1 MGFLLMLKQPLKHH
15 PIAIAQPKSL
25 CTPATYFIYCDLFS
39 RVTLVWFPLS
49 TQARILEATAP
60 HHQPHPLPLFPQ
72 RHAVL
77 YP

>member
-1 MGFLLMLKQPLKHH
+1 MTKQHLKHD
-15 PIAIAQPKSL
+15 PISNAQPKSL

-60 HHQPHPLPLFPQ
+60 HHQPLLLPLFPP
-72 RHAVL
+72 RYAVL
-77 YP
+77 SP